1 MHLNKHVHVWHGW
14 WQMRRDAL
22 FQNLHETG
30 FANVGKGANKLDY
43 VLIHAMMTI

>member
-1 MHLNKHVHVWHGW
+1 MVA
-14 WQMRRDAL
+14 DAPGC
-22 FQNLHETG
+22 FIPEPHETG